1 MYKRLGDGMR
11 ADVERAIAMA
21 AGGVLVFAPIEY
33 VLTLWTYSGETALLS
48 KLELIALA
56 ITLSSL
62 LWLVL
67 AVGLS
72 GLLVGTR
79 VVRAR
84 IDPAQATA
92 PGLFALRPL
101 VEGIR
106 RGVPVLWASIL
117 GGLILGLIVQRA
129 AAWATHR
136 FKEPQLTAGVIAACA
151 LGAVILCVP
160 LYRGLVI
167 AATTGARALAP
178 FRAFNPLGR
187 WRAAGAAV
195 AGVAIAGLVVSW
207 NLLPQSRSVMPV
219 RLILSG
225 IVITTG
231 LGLGARYVSHA
242 RRRPRTKKRARI
254 LAAGSLALTVST
266 LVWFGSDPETKYTA
280 FTASP
285 AFEKLIELVRV
296 ANDVDGDG
304 FGSLLGDVDC
314 APFDSNINP
323 DARDVPGD
331 GIDQNCNGRDT
342 TMTDLL
348 APKGDYAP
356 VPDAFKKEWNI
367 LLLTIDTVRYDHT
380 SFGGY
385 KDKGRDTTPRL
396 AELVAKSTNFTFAH
410 APAAGTMASIPAI
423 LTSKFFHSGVAFTD
437 EPRPGWPPI
446 LLPENLMLA
455 EIMKRGGYY
464 TGAIGSHEWWSDWGI
479 EQGFDEFDNSIGE
492 KVDPFRVV
500 ADKVTDH
507 ILAFISRNS
516 KRTWFLWAHYIDPH
530 GRYVAHPDVVDYGRE
545 DGDLYDGEL
554 RWTDQEVGRL
564 LDEMKRMP
572 GYANTIVIITSD
584 HGESMGEHGIP
595 LGTHGTALYRELT
608 HVPLIFFI
616 PDNPPRTITG
626 PVTPLDIVPTM
637 AQLGNIDVSKEH
649 FEGRSLVPA
658 LFYGKDDKQRVVFAE
673 TNAPNKRRAA
683 ISDRY
688 RLIFFLNSNL
698 YELYDRVSDPAEL
711 TNLALKPSPPLETM
725 KRELQNW
732 MDRVMYDRDAKF
744 NQAFR
749 GMADVLLHEP
759 PTVEATAA
767 GATIEDGMIE
777 VMGVGRDLAKPPIP
791 SLATD
796 LFIYFKPT
804 GPTAQS
810 YKFQLVAWPVDAG
823 APLTDPVPVTA
834 LRSNFRIT
842 ADGSYPTTKW
852 SKGEYIRDRFTIK
865 LPNEWKTDSIA
876 IGLVVAPQTNQSR
889 KVRATGPTPSNDPNM
904 FRLGTLP
911 VTK

>member
-1 MYKRLGDGMR
+1 
-11 ADVERAIAMA
+11 MA
-21 AGGVLVFAPIEY
+21 AGGVLLFAPIEY
-33 VLTLWTYSGETALLS
+33 VLTVWTYSGETSLVS

-56 ITLSSL
+56 VTLASL

-67 AVGLS
+67 VVALGGVM
-72 GLLVGTR
+72 VGTR

-101 VEGIR
+101 VDGVR
-106 RGVPVLWASIL
+106 GGVPRLWAGLL
-117 GGLILGLIVQRA
+117 GGLILGFVIQKTTV
-129 AAWATHR
+129 WAVNR

-151 LGAVILCVP
+151 LGAVLLCIP
-160 LYRGLVI
+160 IHRGLVI

-195 AGVAIAGLVVSW
+195 AGVIIAGMILGW

-219 RLILSG
+219 RLILTA
-225 IVITTG
+225 IVIVTG
-231 LGLGARYVSHA
+231 LGLGARRIA
-242 RRRPRTKKRARI
+242 IAKRGPRTKKRARI
-254 LAAGSLALTVST
+254 LAASSLALTIST

-280 FTASP
+280 YTASP
-285 AFEKLIELVRV
+285 AFEKLIELVRT
-296 ANDVDGDG
+296 ANDLDRDG
-304 FGSLLGDVDC
+304 FGSLLGDIDC
-314 APFDSNINP
+314 APFDGDINP
-323 DARDVPGD
+323 GARDIPGD
-331 GIDQNCNGRDT
+331 DIDQNCDGRDT
-342 TMTDLL
+342 TLADLT
-348 APKGDYAP
+348 APVGPVAP
-356 VPDAFKKEWNI
+356 VPEAFKKPWNI

-396 AELVAKSTNFTFAH
+396 SELVAKSTNFTFAH

-423 LTSKFFHSGVAFTD
+423 LTSRFFHSGVAFTD

-455 EIMKRGGYY
+455 EIMKKGGYY

-507 ILAFISRNS
+507 ILAFVSRNS
-516 KRTWFLWAHYIDPH
+516 KRKWFLWAHYIDPH

-572 GYANTIVIITSD
+572 QYANTIVIVTSD

-616 PDNPPRTITG
+616 PDNPPRVING
-626 PVTPLDIVPTM
+626 PVTNLDIVPTM
-637 AQLGNIDVSKEH
+637 AQLGDIDVSKEH
-649 FEGRSLVPA
+649 FEGRSLVA
-658 LFYGKDDKQRVVFAE
+658 SLFYGKEDKNRIVFSE

-683 ISDRY
+683 IGDRY

-698 YELYDRVSDPAEL
+698 YELYDRISDPAEL
-711 TNLALKPSPPLETM
+711 TNLALKPSPALETM

-749 GMADVLLHEP
+749 GMADVLLREA
-759 PTVEATAA
+759 PTVEVKSE
-767 GATIEDGMIE
+767 GATIEDGAIE
-777 VMGVGRDLAKPPIP
+777 ILGIGRDLTKPPIP

-796 LFIYFKPT
+796 LFVYFKPG
-804 GPTAQS
+804 GPAVQS

-842 ADGSYPTTKW
+842 ADGGYPTTKW
-852 SKGEYIRDRFTIK
+852 SKGEYIRDRFTIR
-865 LPNEWKTDSIA
+865 LPNEWKTNSIA
-876 IGLVVAPQTNQSR
+876 IALVVAPQTNQSR
-889 KVRATGPTPSNDPNM
+889 KIRATGPAPSNDVNM